1 MPTIG
6 DNHPPSPIVD
16 LAATLAPDIL
26 IASIEADFVVEQ
38 ERVKSLLGAMGRF
51 NALLKSTDGKITS
64 AAIAGKAGDFVKQ
77 LRDTVKDIEAKR
89 EAYKRPI
96 ITAGKTIDA
105 AFKNPMISPLQKA
118 AEDVLYEINGYQ
130 ERERKAESKRQREA
144 AAADALERRRA
155 ADAEQARLAANAAA
169 AESAGDI
176 ESALEIEAEA
186 EQVNALAKVEAAPAY
201 TPPAAE
207 IKLATQKSDLGSTI
221 GTRVTWNF
229 ELVDIALVPK
239 MFVSLNTDM
248 VKAMLKSDPTI
259 KTGSQP
265 IPGVRFYATQ
275 SANVR

>member
-16 LAATLAPDIL
+16 LATTLAPDIL

-89 EAYKRPI
+89 EAYKRPV

-105 AFKNPMISPLQKA
+105 AFKNPMIAPLQKA

-130 ERERKAESKRQREA
+130 GREREAESKRQREA
-144 AAADALERRRA
+144 AAADALARRQA
-155 ADAEQARLAANAAA
+155 AEAETKRLAEEAAA
-169 AESAGDI
+169 AEAAGDI

-259 KTGSQP
+259 KTGAQP
-265 IPGVRFYATQ
+265 IPGVRFFATQ

>member
-16 LAATLAPDIL
+16 LAAMLAPDIL
-26 IASIEADFVVEQ
+26 IASIEADFVVDQ

-51 NALLKSTDGKITS
+51 NALLKSTGGKITS

-89 EAYKRPI
+89 EAYKRPV

-105 AFKNPMISPLQKA
+105 AFKNPMIAPLQKA

-130 ERERKAESKRQREA
+130 VRERDAEAKRQREA
-144 AAADALERRRA
+144 AAADALARRQA
-155 ADAEQARLAANAAA
+155 AEAEQARLAEEAAA

-186 EQVNALAKVEAAPAY
+186 EQVALVARVEAAPAY

-248 VKAMLKSDPTI
+248 VKAMLKSDATI

-265 IPGVRFYATQ
+265 IPGVRFFATQ